1 MFLALLVILSPKH
14 MITPTS
20 NGKIGFHAQT
30 PSTNKNISFN
40 DGLKSDRKHTERTT
54 STKKSLSKQKS
65 GEVNSSQ
72 PLKTE
77 GDAPSQ
83 EKVEEA
89 KPQEETKE
97 VQNEQQEEQAEVKQ
111 EKPQQI
117 EEDIPDESNRN
128 WLVAIKNR

>member
-1 MFLALLVILSPKH
+1 

-97 VQNEQQEEQAEVKQ
+97 VQNEQREEQADVKQ

-128 WLVAIKNR
+128 